1 VALRKKLLFKT
12 AFLLNGWRAQIKS
25 DNKPRREHAQ
35 CLLFLI
41 WVITTHRKSK
51 GDGTGD
57 DRQDLEV
64 ASEFAP
70 GSLVQVRG
78 MMVKKKIDSG
88 IGPRGCSWKIASS
101 KFNGDLATVLQV
113 CPDKDIKVQLSNGG
127 QEITLK
133 PQNLAIFSPSTIF
146 SDASLVD
153 MCSDLED
160 ILVLSTVHLETTRL
174 EGLFP
179 SYIQLPERKCVL
191 QTLRDHVWRVFAVWK
206 KNKSANS
213 LSRMLLV
220 LETMGYCREY
230 QTLLQAVDQYFKHI
244 KLADHPF
251 SNLLQSK
258 RLGAGNY
265 AQGIKPNQELEAQ
278 RLMMHLQ
285 VHGADPP
292 VDCIRST
299 LRAIAISLLDLSR
312 LHART
317 HADIVKLG
325 NSISTALLPDSIAR
339 DLDKLSS
346 TTNSSSGHETLIL
359 GLEFVSAS
367 LKDKRLREKAFT
379 AKASAALFQMVSA
392 ISINFI
398 VSHAPAFPS
407 PDALRW
413 SLISQEAWR
422 LDGQHPFHFGV

>member
-1 VALRKKLLFKT
+1 
-12 AFLLNGWRAQIKS
+12 
-25 DNKPRREHAQ
+25 
-35 CLLFLI
+35 
-41 WVITTHRKSK
+41 
-51 GDGTGD
+51 
-57 DRQDLEV
+57 
-64 ASEFAP
+64 
-70 GSLVQVRG
+70 
-78 MMVKKKIDSG
+78 
-88 IGPRGCSWKIASS
+88 
-101 KFNGDLATVLQV
+101 
-113 CPDKDIKVQLSNGG
+113 
-127 QEITLK
+127 
-133 PQNLAIFSPSTIF
+133 
-146 SDASLVD
+146 

-413 SLISQEAWR
+413 SLISQEAWGKIGALMDNILFTLEYDKKPTGQLLQLPLCSFPSPDPR
-422 LDGQHPFHFGV
+422 EFFNLMKSENNPLVFVKRSSAGYVHDKGASFTELDVATWFEAGLEVLRSAPPSSHPIQDSAGKEARAPKPVETISDVLASASILKASACHVICWYKRETV